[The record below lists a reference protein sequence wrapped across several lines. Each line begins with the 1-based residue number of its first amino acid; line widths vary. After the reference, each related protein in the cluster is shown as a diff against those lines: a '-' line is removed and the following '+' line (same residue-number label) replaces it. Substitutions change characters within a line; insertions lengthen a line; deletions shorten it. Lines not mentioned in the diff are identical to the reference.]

1 MKKIAVIYHF
11 FPHYRSGIIKE
22 LLNSKEYEFHFFG
35 SDIPEYSGI
44 KRYLDIPAER
54 FHIMK
59 FKKIKGFIFQKE
71 LIKLSFSKDF
81 DALII
86 LADPHF
92 LMTWPSSI
100 IARINHKKVI
110 FWTHGWTRTLK
121 GMRYIIKKQYHN
133 LADALLLYGHRAKEI
148 SIKSGYPEEQTH
160 VIYNCLDYE
169 KQLLSRNALRS
180 LSISENK
187 KKYYSGGDGAIVTV
201 ARLIQSCRF
210 DLLIDALYILKK
222 EYNKKPEV
230 IIIGEGPEHDF
241 LAAYA
246 NQKAVDNQINF
257 MGACYDENV
266 LSRVIYAADVTV
278 SPGKVGLLAMH
289 SLNYGT
295 PVITHDNF
303 EFQMPEYEAIT
314 DNVTG
319 SFFEY
324 NSAESLAKEI
334 LVWTKKVK
342 DEETIKACHDV
353 IDRLYNP
360 RTQSRIIHE
369 VLNEKK

>member
-110 FWTHGWTRTLK
+110 FWTHGWTITSR
-121 GMRYIIKKQYHN
+121 
-133 LADALLLYGHRAKEI
+133 LA
-148 SIKSGYPEEQTH
+148 
-160 VIYNCLDYE
+160 IY
-169 KQLLSRNALRS
+169 K
-180 LSISENK
+180 
-187 KKYYSGGDGAIVTV
+187 
-201 ARLIQSCRF
+201 
-210 DLLIDALYILKK
+210 
-222 EYNKKPEV
+222 
-230 IIIGEGPEHDF
+230 
-241 LAAYA
+241 
-246 NQKAVDNQINF
+246 
-257 MGACYDENV
+257 
-266 LSRVIYAADVTV
+266 
-278 SPGKVGLLAMH
+278 
-289 SLNYGT
+289 
-295 PVITHDNF
+295 
-303 EFQMPEYEAIT
+303 
-314 DNVTG
+314 
-319 SFFEY
+319 
-324 NSAESLAKEI
+324 
-334 LVWTKKVK
+334 
-342 DEETIKACHDV
+342 
-353 IDRLYNP
+353 
-360 RTQSRIIHE
+360 
-369 VLNEKK
+369 